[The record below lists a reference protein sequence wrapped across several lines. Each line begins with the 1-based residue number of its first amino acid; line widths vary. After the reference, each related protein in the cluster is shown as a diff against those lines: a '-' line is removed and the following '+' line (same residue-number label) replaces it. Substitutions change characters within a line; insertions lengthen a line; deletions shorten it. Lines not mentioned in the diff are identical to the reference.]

1 MNYLLGKSRV
11 KGFSAQRRPVRSSI
25 YMKLLPALDLATL
38 HTPRARTHPLSVIV
52 TDSAEEKPVDYST
65 GWFE

>member
-1 MNYLLGKSRV
+1 
-11 KGFSAQRRPVRSSI
+11 
-25 YMKLLPALDLATL
+25 MKLLPALDLATV

-65 GWFE
+65 GRFE